1 MTRNRTNRK
10 FANTTNIFLMAA
22 ATVGTLVLG
31 ILVFLV
37 FTAAAAAQSGILPA
51 LATSSG

>member
-1 MTRNRTNRK
+1 
-10 FANTTNIFLMAA
+10 
-22 ATVGTLVLG
+22 LG

-37 FTAAAAAQSGILPA
+37 FTAAAAAQTGLLPA